1 MVSELQWH
9 LKDTKAMRLFPL
21 FIRLYRRKLLC
32 LHSTL
37 IMLLFMHMPSHKAEV
52 PTNANLQGDY
62 EFIIKEAS
70 AEKIVMQGKKYGN
83 TIVMYALPD
92 DLNWEAYINSVNDVE
107 ENAFFIQYQLLVDG
121 NLVGMTQRSNYTFV
135 IAYNDGGNIVQEQ
148 SPFPF
153 TTDGFRFR
161 NQFHWQE

>member
-1 MVSELQWH
+1 
-9 LKDTKAMRLFPL
+9 
-21 FIRLYRRKLLC
+21 
-32 LHSTL
+32 
-37 IMLLFMHMPSHKAEV
+37 
-52 PTNANLQGDY
+52 
-62 EFIIKEAS
+62 
-70 AEKIVMQGKKYGN
+70 MQGKKYGN

-135 IAYNDGGNIVQEQ
+135 IAYNDGGNIVQSNLLSFLQ
-148 SPFPF
+148 PMAFVS
-153 TTDGFRFR
+153 G

>member
-1 MVSELQWH
+1 
-9 LKDTKAMRLFPL
+9 
-21 FIRLYRRKLLC
+21 
-32 LHSTL
+32 
-37 IMLLFMHMPSHKAEV
+37 
-52 PTNANLQGDY
+52 
-62 EFIIKEAS
+62 
-70 AEKIVMQGKKYGN
+70 MQGKKYGN

-148 SPFPF
+148 SPFLFYNRWLSFPGTSFTGRSNCAKFCVGPF
-153 TTDGFRFR
+153 LRAFYLY
-161 NQFHWQE
+161 

>member
-1 MVSELQWH
+1 
-9 LKDTKAMRLFPL
+9 
-21 FIRLYRRKLLC
+21 
-32 LHSTL
+32 
-37 IMLLFMHMPSHKAEV
+37 
-52 PTNANLQGDY
+52 
-62 EFIIKEAS
+62 
-70 AEKIVMQGKKYGN
+70 
-83 TIVMYALPD
+83 MYALPD

-148 SPFPF
+148 SPFLLQPMAF
-153 TTDGFRFR
+153 VSG